1 MQNVWFSFD
10 IIQSKYHA
18 NLNNRYV
25 VSETENSVIE
35 KDKWERIYLSL
46 RHKSVSWDGRVQIG
60 GLTTSRYEDV
70 TNTLAL
76 FV

>member
-1 MQNVWFSFD
+1 M
-10 IIQSKYHA
+10 
-18 NLNNRYV
+18 
-25 VSETENSVIE
+25 SETENSEIE

-46 RHKSVSWDGRVQIG
+46 MHKSVSWHGRVQIG